1 MNDWFLFFFIIS
13 YLEQGEIDLAEKQ
26 KARIEEAQRSRST
39 PTSGPKWFKQNEDSF
54 VLIGDDD
61 PSHSYWKKREENWTG
76 VDFIQLWETNTKK

>member
-1 MNDWFLFFFIIS
+1 LVFIFFIIS

-26 KARIEEAQRSRST
+26 KARIEEAQRSRSA
-39 PTSGPKWFKQNEDSF
+39 PTSGPKWFKPNEDSF